1 MKSDTKK
8 EKWKIVHMKGKRY
21 LLYNGNLI
29 KIESP
34 CDDQYIIS
42 KMFKII
48 SKLTTNCNS
57 SNECKELKVDCG
69 CDKCKRKRKIIRM
82 VKKIKTANPISK
94 KLSRGQKYYRGRR
107 EPKKEDKEKDKD
119 KEPTS
124 KILTTTPTTN
134 NLNTLKFLT
143 DMNRLN
149 EINRLNEVKRIE
161 NKRVLDNEQKLIE
174 YKKTE
179 KEDLEKELAK
189 QKVLSANLDARR
201 IKLEGDVTK
210 LEGNIL
216 KLEGDKK
223 DLEDVVIKLE
233 VEVDDLRDEV
243 SEYKNKIANYKLEI
257 EALEVKIR
265 EYEKKLGDYEKEI
278 ILLDLENDENKKKGE
293 IYMGT
298 IEELQREIMN
308 LNGEMLEILNLK
320 KENEEI
326 AKRLEQ
332 EIKDKER
339 QIKAKDKEIVKNE
352 LKQEELKDLLVD
364 ANNKIEEAQDTIEVE
379 KFMKKVDKLYN
390 LEGVKNLII
399 EYDMG
404 HRLKGKQN
412 KPELLE
418 ILASSERAV
427 KEMFQDPK
435 QKTKPDQFTPP
446 LTTLNPIQ
454 EPRPAPKPDR
464 TIRPDPLGD
473 IKAPSQKGKGE
484 STKSNGLSNLQI
496 DEYMKDYHKKGFK
509 GTFAIDQISEIPIN
523 KSDKSFSFV
532 MNTEPIR
539 VSVGHWVS
547 VLITPDTIE
556 YYDSFGE
563 DPPKNF
569 MKNLKPL
576 LKRYGDSESIYQLK
590 INRTKFQK
598 INTDNCGYFAID
610 FLLKRYKGESFKDA
624 TGFDIIEKSMKGEK
638 DIKKLKN
645 KIKDFSHIKLQ

>member
-1 MKSDTKK
+1 MNSVDKK
-8 EKWKIVHMKGKRY
+8 EKWKIIHMKGKRY
-21 LLYNGNLI
+21 LLYKGNLI

-42 KMFKII
+42 KMFRII

-57 SNECKELKVDCG
+57 SNECKELKVDCN
-69 CDKCKRKRKIIRM
+69 CDKCKRKRKIIRR
-82 VKKIKTANPISK
+82 VKKVKTANPISK

-107 EPKKEDKEKDKD
+107 EPKKEEKEKDKD

-124 KILTTTPTTN
+124 KVLTTPTTN

-210 LEGNIL
+210 LEGDIL

-233 VEVDDLRDEV
+233 SEVDDLRDEV

-265 EYEKKLGDYEKEI
+265 EYEKKLTDYESNI

-298 IEELQREIMN
+298 IEELQREIQN
-308 LNGEMLEILNLK
+308 LNGEMLDILNIK

-352 LKQEELKDLLVD
+352 LKQEELKDLLVE
-364 ANNKIEEAQDTIEVE
+364 ANNKIEEAHDTIEVE
-379 KFMKKVDKLYN
+379 KFMKKVDRLYN

-418 ILASSERAV
+418 ILASSDRAV
-427 KEMFQDPK
+427 KEIFQDPK
-435 QKTKPDQFTPP
+435 QKTKSDEPP
-446 LTTLNPIQ
+446 VKQLPMQKPLP
-454 EPRPAPKPDR
+454 PAKPAPKPDVFL
-464 TIRPDPLGD
+464 RPDPLGNLKFD
-473 IKAPSQKGKGE
+473 QGGKGE
-484 STKSNGLSNLQI
+484 SSKSKGLSNLEI
-496 DEYMKDYHKKGFK
+496 DEHMKDYHKKGFK

-547 VLITPDTIE
+547 VLITRDTIE

-576 LKRYGDSESIYQLK
+576 LKKFGDSESIYQLK

-610 FLLKRYKGESFKDA
+610 FLLKRYKGKSFKDA
-624 TGFDIIEKSMKGEK
+624 TGFDIIENSMKGEK